1 MRTKYLD
8 RNVKGKSIEYNVHFR
23 LPSSKMNMELST
35 SKVFVLLLLASSSAD
50 VPACMRYT
58 GKEIFRLKGLSIPA
72 PRSRGLPVEVQIC
85 GCTEPATMH
94 CMSGGP
100 GGRLVSDSN
109 VGGGK
114 YASPPYNPVLPAS
127 WHVSSGSH
135 ADLPPHPSV
144 QHWHSL
150 FKLSPTLPKSS
161 SLQTMDP
168 LANLSVGH
176 QSGSPVGPMGAPN
189 RTQPAQLH
197 VLSVLAELL
206 LAQVPHWATDGP
218 GVVVGAGV
226 VEVVTS
232 TMLCEHA
239 SPPSLQQ

>member
-1 MRTKYLD
+1 
-8 RNVKGKSIEYNVHFR
+8 
-23 LPSSKMNMELST
+23 
-35 SKVFVLLLLASSSAD
+35 
-50 VPACMRYT
+50 
-58 GKEIFRLKGLSIPA
+58 
-72 PRSRGLPVEVQIC
+72 
-85 GCTEPATMH
+85 MH
-94 CMSGGP
+94 CTSGGP

-109 VGGGK
+109 VGGGRH
-114 YASPPYNPVLPAS
+114 ASPPYNPVLPAS

-232 TMLCEHA
+232 AMLCEHA